1 MGRGNDESLD
11 RLLFYSLYP
20 LLFHVYFYF
29 LPLLLCPA
37 FTDNA
42 ELQQSLTQSE
52 CLLRLHVHIAL

>member
-29 LPLLLCPA
+29 CLRFRVLC
-37 FTDNA
+37 
-42 ELQQSLTQSE
+42 LQTTLNCSNCSPSQSASSDSMS
-52 CLLRLHVHIAL
+52 A